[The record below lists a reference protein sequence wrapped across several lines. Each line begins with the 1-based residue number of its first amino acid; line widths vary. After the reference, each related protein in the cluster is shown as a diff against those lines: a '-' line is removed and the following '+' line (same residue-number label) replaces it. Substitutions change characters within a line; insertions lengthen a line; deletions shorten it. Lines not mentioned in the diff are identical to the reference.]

1 MKFKKEA
8 NDVVIVAARRSPVA
22 KFTGAFAD
30 MKAPELMGR
39 VIKAALEDVK
49 VNVNEVEETIVGC
62 VVPAG
67 MGQNPARQAILKAGA
82 SEEHGAAVTVNKVC
96 GSGLYAVMA
105 AARAIKAGDLNV
117 AVAGGMEVM
126 SQNPHYIY
134 LRKENKMGETKVTDA
149 MLVDGLLD
157 FKSGGAMGNFAEAI
171 GKKYNVTREDQDKF
185 AVNSYEKALK
195 AMKDG
200 KFKKEIVPIEL
211 TTRKGTVVMDADE
224 IPSETTM
231 ETASKARAAFV
242 KDGTVT
248 AINASKLADGASC
261 VVLMSRAEAEKR
273 GLKPLAAIKAYCFDD
288 VEIPELL
295 VSPIKSI
302 PNAVKKAGIELSDVD
317 LFEINEAFSVSSA
330 AINKTLGLPAEKV
343 NIYGGGVAMGHP
355 VGSSGSRILVTLLNQ
370 MAQED
375 KHVGVASLCIGGGEG
390 VAMVL
395 ARE

>member
-39 VIKAALEDVK
+39 VIKAALEDAK
-49 VNVNEVEETIVGC
+49 VNVNDVEETIVGC

-67 MGQNPARQAILKAGA
+67 IGQNPARQAILKAGA

-105 AARAIKAGDLNV
+105 AARAIKSGDLNV

-157 FKSGGAMGNFAEAI
+157 FKSGGAMGNFAEGI
-171 GKKYNVTREDQDKF
+171 GKKYGVTREDQDKF

-211 TTRKGTVVMDADE
+211 TTKKGTVIMDTDE

-261 VVLMSRAEAEKR
+261 VVLMNRAEAEKR

-302 PNAVKKAGIELSDVD
+302 PNAIKKAGIEISDVD

-355 VGSSGSRILVTLLNQ
+355 VGSSGARILVTLLNQ

-390 VAMVL
+390 IAMVL

>member
-1 MKFKKEA
+1 MKLTKEA

-22 KFTGAFAD
+22 KFIGAFAD

-67 MGQNPARQAILKAGA
+67 IGQNPARQAILKAGA

-105 AARAIKAGDLNV
+105 AARAIKSGDLKV

-171 GKKYNVTREDQDKF
+171 GKKYSVTREDQDKF

-211 TTRKGTVVMDADE
+211 ATRKGTVVMDTDE

-355 VGSSGSRILVTLLNQ
+355 VGSSGARILVTLLNQ